1 MDYTLH
7 LTSRNKSALALYG
20 FYRKI
25 GIKNADFLLRIYDRE
40 LINVDPYNPRLSKE
54 VQARVIAECIRNPWY
69 YFREISRIPTPGGH
83 SKCIFNRGNVA
94 QLWCCL
100 NSINFLEM
108 LPRQQGKTQGIIAAI
123 GYLNNF
129 ILTNSDITFSNKEF
143 GDSKL
148 NIKRYKK
155 QMELLPSWLIP
166 AVQKK
171 DGDAVEKYY
180 LSANNNTINA
190 LSTAINPTAADKL
203 GRGLTTPIVWWDE

>member
-83 SKCIFNRGNVA
+83 SKFIFNRGNVA

-108 LPRQQGKTQGIIAAI
+108 LDLNEEIIKVI
-123 GYLNNF
+123 SRYHQLNTHYSTNF
-129 ILTNSDITFSNKEF
+129 TLVQNTSNTFSVWVNQF
-143 GDSKL
+143 
-148 NIKRYKK
+148 IK
-155 QMELLPSWLIP
+155 S
-166 AVQKK
+166 
-171 DGDAVEKYY
+171 
-180 LSANNNTINA
+180 INYF
-190 LSTAINPTAADKL
+190 S
-203 GRGLTTPIVWWDE
+203 RSQ